1 MTVPL
6 DSGWVFSR
14 ASRIPERLTDEPARG
29 FTLPNPTMA
38 TSQRDREYGRKKLLE
53 RQALPRLEDCEAA
66 RGHADDLEIRI

>member
-29 FTLPNPTMA
+29 FTLPNPTLTA
-38 TSQRDREYGRKKLLE
+38 SQREREYGRK
-53 RQALPRLEDCEAA
+53 RQALPRLQDCEAA
-66 RGHADDLEIRI
+66 RGHAGGLEIRI